1 MKFTIKNIIN
11 FDHKISFMEK
21 RIFYKLSIR
30 LCYVL
35 TIQTGKRI
43 EFLL

>member
-21 RIFYKLSIR
+21 TDIL
-30 LCYVL
+30 
-35 TIQTGKRI
+35 
-43 EFLL
+43 